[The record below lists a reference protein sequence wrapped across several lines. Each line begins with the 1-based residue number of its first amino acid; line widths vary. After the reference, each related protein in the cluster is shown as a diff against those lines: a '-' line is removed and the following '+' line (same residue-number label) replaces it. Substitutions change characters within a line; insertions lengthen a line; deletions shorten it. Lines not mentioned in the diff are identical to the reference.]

1 MTVNRIYC
9 ICIISILFE
18 SCAIQVP
25 PDGGKK
31 DMEPPHLLSSEPA
44 NYSNLFK
51 GSDIQLNFDEFISL
65 NEIGS
70 QLIVSPLLKYP
81 PELKIRKKSLLIHF
95 QDTLLE
101 NTTYTIN
108 FGQGITDNNEGN
120 KLENFQFVFSTGSII
135 DSLDLQGSIE
145 TAFDH
150 KKSKGVLALLY
161 RSTRDSIPFL
171 EKPLYFSRT
180 NDSGQF
186 RISNISPGSYKL
198 IGLKETDGNYLYS
211 PGEELI
217 GFPDSFVNAS
227 SENINLQIFNEVTKL
242 HLLKAYSEFPGKA
255 VVVFNAPADTI
266 KINLLT
272 DTAKL
277 NIYSYSFSKEKD
289 TLNIWYKNNF
299 ADSLSFYFDNYLLKD
314 TVTIRL
320 FKLTEENKGRK
331 RTGMTILPGNSQTVL
346 QHLYLPHYLQIT
358 RPVATSSFDN
368 INFYEDSL
376 LVKAHYEFTDSL
388 HMQLNVNHK
397 WKSKSKY
404 SIFIPPGTFTD
415 IYGVKNDTIQFA
427 FEAHGESDYGSIKI
441 IFKKTDSIPYLLQL
455 VDDAGS
461 AINRQVSGS
470 QDTIFELNFL
480 DPRVYRIKLIRDENG
495 NGKWDTGNY
504 LKNIQPEQ
512 IEFYPEAIT
521 VRANWD
527 VDVNL
532 KVPFTR
538 EVKK

>member
-1 MTVNRIYC
+1 MTLNRLFYFC
-9 ICIISILFE
+9 MISILFE

-31 DMEPPHLLSSEPA
+31 DVEPPHILSSQPA

-51 GSDIQLNFDEFISL
+51 GHDLQLNFDEFISL

-70 QLIVSPLLKYP
+70 QLIVSPLLKNP

-101 NTTYTIN
+101 NTTYTLN
-108 FGQGITDNNEGN
+108 FGQGIADNNEGN
-120 KLENFQFVFSTGSII
+120 KLENFQFVFSTGTII
-135 DSLDLQGSIE
+135 DSLDVQGSVE

-161 RSTRDSIPFL
+161 RSTEDSIPFL

-186 RISNISPGSYKL
+186 RISNISPGYYKL

-217 GFPDSFVNAS
+217 GFPDTLIYANG
-227 SENINLQIFNEVTKL
+227 ENINLEIFNEDNKL
-242 HLLKAYSEFPGKA
+242 RLLKAYSEFPGKA
-255 VVVFNAPADTI
+255 VIVFNSPADTI
-266 KINLLT
+266 KIKLLT

-277 NIYSYSFSKEKD
+277 NIYSFSFSKEKD

-299 ADSLSFYFDNYLLKD
+299 ADSLSFRFDNYSLND
-314 TVTIRL
+314 TTTIRL

-331 RTGMTILPGNSQTVL
+331 KTGMTILQGNSQTVL
-346 QHLYLPHYLQIT
+346 QHLHLPHYLQIN
-358 RPVATSSFDN
+358 RPVATASFDK
-368 INFYEDSL
+368 IIFYEDSL
-376 LVKAHYEFTDSL
+376 IIKVKYEFIDSL

-415 IYGVKNDTIQFA
+415 IYGVKNDTIQFS
-427 FEAHGESDYGSIKI
+427 FDAHGESDYGSIKI
-441 IFKKTDSIPYLLQL
+441 FFKKTDSITYLLQL
-455 VDDAGS
+455 IEDAGS
-461 AINRQVSGS
+461 AISRQVSCTK
-470 QDTIFELNFL
+470 DTIFELTFL
-480 DPRVYRIKLIRDENG
+480 DPRIYKIKLIRDENG

-504 LKNIQPEQ
+504 LKHVQPEK
-512 IEFYPEAIT
+512 IEFYPDGIT

-532 KVPFTR
+532 KVPIFR
-538 EVKK
+538 EIKK

>member
-9 ICIISILFE
+9 FCIISILFE

-51 GSDIQLNFDEFISL
+51 GRDLKLDFDEFISL

-135 DSLDLQGSIE
+135 DSLDVQGSIE

-150 KKSKGVLALLY
+150 KKSKDVLALLY
-161 RSTRDSIPFL
+161 RSTKDSIPFL

-186 RISNISPGSYKL
+186 RISNISPGFYKL

-211 PGEELI
+211 PGDELI

-255 VVVFNAPADTI
+255 VVVFNAPADTVRI
-266 KINLLT
+266 KLLT

-289 TLNIWYKNNF
+289 TVNIWYKNNF

-331 RTGMTILPGNSQTVL
+331 RTGMTILPGNSQTAL
-346 QHLYLPHYLQIT
+346 QHLHLPHYLQIT
-358 RPVATSSFDN
+358 RPVATSSFDK
-368 INFYEDSL
+368 IIFSEDSL
-376 LVKAHYEFTDSL
+376 LIKTKYEFTDSL

-415 IYGVKNDTIQFA
+415 IYGIKNDTIQFA
-427 FEAHGESDYGSIKI
+427 FEAHGEADYGSIKM
-441 IFKKTDSIPYLLQL
+441 IFKKTDSIPYILQL

-461 AINRQVSGS
+461 AISRQVSS
-470 QDTIFELNFL
+470 SHDTIFELNFL

-512 IEFYPEAIT
+512 IEFYPERIT

-532 KVPFTR
+532 KVPIIR
-538 EVKK
+538 GVKN